1 MKNKA
6 KWLSLLLLLPLLCGA
21 GEAEAADDPRALW
34 REAEAALEEYDCVD
48 LDSCEEITLSING
61 EDTTVVTAS
70 RTRGTGL
77 QGSSP
82 AYKTVTTGDQVGE
95 LYYANGTAYAAM
107 PYGRWQSPMTAE
119 DFQRLIGEGSVGFT
133 EADFGSV
140 ELTGTENGYEI
151 SFSQPTEDLTA
162 RLAEGLAEGFTAV
175 SDAKVSG
182 TLRLW
187 EDGSFRES
195 VLELSMTQQQPGGS
209 EIPVSIYSGRTLLAH
224 DGSVVVQLPD
234 KIFSYAECED
244 LYAVQALYNAFT
256 VMQNATRAAY
266 HTDIAFDGKIV
277 DSSRNLSY
285 ESDTVLERD
294 LTGEHYRYY
303 YDTIEFRIG
312 PKDKTP
318 WTNNLSYGLDLS
330 PAEKTYYKLGDGNA
344 IELELTDEEA
354 RTLMLAELQ
363 ELNSAAVFPYYED
376 IKAEYTEDAIEI
388 SFRPS
393 REMCF
398 VLADYIFEKQMNQ
411 QKYSAFLRDQDEME
425 ISDASGFVV
434 LDKDGK
440 PESIH
445 ITFYGSIWPESAWVT
460 NGTFNYHR
468 EIDSVNEAVEFPA
481 EYIAISERLKMWEA
495 EEG

>member
-77 QGSSP
+77 QGSTP
-82 AYKTVTTGDQVGE
+82 AYKTVTTGDQIGE
-95 LYYANGTAYAAM
+95 IYYANGTAYAAM

-151 SFSQPTEDLTA
+151 SFSQPTEELTE

-256 VMQNATRAAY
+256 LMQNATRATY
-266 HTDIAFDGKIV
+266 HTDVAFEGKIQ
-277 DSSRNLSY
+277 DGTRAPIY
-285 ESDTVLERD
+285 ESDTILERD
-294 LTGEHYRYY
+294 LSGEHYRYY
-303 YDTIEFRIG
+303 YDSAEYYIG
-312 PKDKTP
+312 SERKV
-318 WTNNLSYGLDLS
+318 LSDGYGLDLS
-330 PAEKTYYKLGDGNA
+330 PAEKTYYRLATGSSTT
-344 IELELTDEEA
+344 LELTDEEA
-354 RTLMLAELQ
+354 RTLMLAELH
-363 ELNSAAVFPYYED
+363 EFNSAATFPYYED
-376 IKAEYTEDAIEI
+376 ITAEYTEETIEI

-393 REMCF
+393 REMCS
-398 VLADYIFEKQMNQ
+398 VLASYVFEKQMNSR
-411 QKYSAFLRDQDEME
+411 KFSAFVQDRDEME

-434 LDKDGK
+434 LNGDGK

-460 NGTFNYHR
+460 NGTFSYHR
-468 EIDSVNEAVEFPA
+468 EIGSVNEAVEFPEYLSISDRA
-481 EYIAISERLKMWEA
+481 EKEKA
-495 EEG
+495 ENG